1 MNNIKFNKTQLEII
15 SYFLELNVDEIINK
29 KIKQET
35 INALIKLQSKKI
47 WGNLPSNI
55 FEE

>member
-15 SYFLELNVDEIINK
+15 SYFLELNVEEIQNK